1 MADIR
6 TRQINKGTI
15 KSLDKAASAA
25 DRMRVTYTKTKDRAE
40 SMRESDD
47 NSPVSYATDKMRN
60 AAENGLSTS
69 EKATRALVSKA
80 KVKMKEHRIKSGYAA
95 SAEASAKSTEEI
107 ASIKTR
113 NFANKRQVTRQIGR
127 ARKADAARRYAN
139 ERLAISS
146 EDRMRK
152 AAKEAVKETKRIG
165 KATIKA
171 VRMII
176 ESMKALVQAIAAG
189 GWIAIIAIVVC
200 CLFGAAFYMFGDES
214 SGNYTPVSAEVEAY
228 SPVIQKYCQ
237 KYGISEYT
245 ELVKAVMMQESGGK
259 GKDPMQSS
267 EGPFNKKYS
276 KQPNGI
282 TDPDY
287 SISCGV
293 QEVASCL
300 KQAKCKSP
308 LDMSHIRLALQGY
321 NYGNGYISWAVKRD
335 GGYTVENASL
345 FSDQQAKKHGWSS
358 YGDKQYPAHVLRY
371 YPYGSYNYGVGNGV
385 ITKVAAQQIGNKGG
399 KKFWSWYGFN
409 GRVEWCA
416 CFVSWCADQCG
427 YIKSGTIPKFAAVEF
442 GISWFKGKG
451 QWQKKSYTPKPGDI
465 IFFDWNGGGADHVG
479 IVESCNG
486 KTITTIE
493 GNSSDMCRRRTYMV
507 GGSVIYG
514 YGIPKY

>member
-1 MADIR
+1 MW
-6 TRQINKGTI
+6 Q
-15 KSLDKAASAA
+15 S
-25 DRMRVTYTKTKDRAE
+25 
-40 SMRESDD
+40 
-47 NSPVSYATDKMRN
+47 VSYATDKMRN

-95 SAEASAKSTEEI
+95 SAEASVKSAEEMV
-107 ASIKTR
+107 SIKTR
-113 NFANKRQVTRQIGR
+113 NFANKRQVTRRIGR

-146 EDRMRK
+146 EERMRK
-152 AAKEAVKETKRIG
+152 AAMEAVKETKRIG

-176 ESMKALVQAIAAG
+176 ENMKTLVQAITAG

-214 SGNYTPVSAEVEAY
+214 SGNYTPVSAEVEDY

-321 NYGNGYISWAVKRD
+321 NYGNGYISWAVK
-335 GGYTVENASL
+335 
-345 FSDQQAKKHGWSS
+345 
-358 YGDKQYPAHVLRY
+358 
-371 YPYGSYNYGVGNGV
+371 
-385 ITKVAAQQIGNKGG
+385 
-399 KKFWSWYGFN
+399 
-409 GRVEWCA
+409 
-416 CFVSWCADQCG
+416 
-427 YIKSGTIPKFAAVEF
+427 
-442 GISWFKGKG
+442 
-451 QWQKKSYTPKPGDI
+451 
-465 IFFDWNGGGADHVG
+465 
-479 IVESCNG
+479 
-486 KTITTIE
+486 
-493 GNSSDMCRRRTYMV
+493 
-507 GGSVIYG
+507 
-514 YGIPKY
+514 

>member
-6 TRQINKGTI
+6 TRQINKGAI

-40 SMRESDD
+40 SMHESDD

-80 KVKMKEHRIKSGYAA
+80 KVKMKKHRIKSGYAA
-95 SAEASAKSTEEI
+95 SAEASEKSAEEI

-127 ARKADAARRYAN
+127 VRKADVARRYAN
-139 ERLAISS
+139 ERLVISS
-146 EDRMRK
+146 EERMRK

-282 TDPDY
+282 MDPDY

-300 KQAKCKSP
+300 KQAKCKNP

-345 FSDQQAKKHGWSS
+345 FSNQQAKKHGWSS

-385 ITKVAAQQIGNKGG
+385 ITKVAAQQIGNIGG

-409 GRVEWCA
+409 GRIEWCA

-427 YIKSGTIPKFAAVEF
+427 YIKSGTIPKFAAVES
-442 GISWFKGKG
+442 GTSWFKGKG

-493 GNSSDMCRRRTYMV
+493 GNSSDMCRRRTYTV